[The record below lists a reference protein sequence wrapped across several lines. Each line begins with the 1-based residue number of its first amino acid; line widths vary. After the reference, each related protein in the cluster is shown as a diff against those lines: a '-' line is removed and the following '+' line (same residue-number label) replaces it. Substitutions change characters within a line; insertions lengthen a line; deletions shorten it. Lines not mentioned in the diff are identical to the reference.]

1 MNLQEIRK
9 AKAEVRR
16 QVSHVLAGLP
26 LGRRRDTG
34 IAVARRLATLPP
46 VLRARTIMA
55 FLSLPT
61 EVDTWPAIQW
71 AWREGKR
78 IVIPRIEAGPEG
90 CDAPLSAS
98 PCVAGFAEQ
107 GRQRRMVAVAL
118 DLPAGRHGAADIPA
132 AADHPAVRPGALG
145 ILEVPDAAPVP
156 VAEIDVVLVPCQAVD
171 RRGNRLGKGG
181 GFYDRFLAD
190 PDLRAE
196 TIALAFH
203 EQLLDEVPVAEGD
216 RRVRRLVTDEEILVF
231 DVGSGRES
239 LEKGVE
245 FV

>member
-34 IAVARRLATLPP
+34 IAIARRLATLPP

-55 FLSLPT
+55 FLSLPM
-61 EVDTWPAIQW
+61 EVDTWPTIQW

-78 IVIPRIEAGPEG
+78 IVVPRIEAGPEG

-118 DLPAGRHGAADIPA
+118 EAADV
-132 AADHPAVRPGALG
+132 PAVRPGALG
-145 ILEVPDAAPVP
+145 ILEVPGAAPVP

-203 EQLLDEVPVAEGD
+203 EQLLDEVPAAEGD
-216 RRVRRLVTDEEILVF
+216 RRIRRLVTDAEILVF

-239 LEKGVE
+239 LE
-245 FV
+245 FC

>member
-34 IAVARRLATLPP
+34 IAIARRLATLPP

-61 EVDTWPAIQW
+61 EVDTWPTIQW

-78 IVIPRIEAGPEG
+78 IVVPRIEAGPEG

-118 DLPAGRHGAADIPA
+118 EAADV
-132 AADHPAVRPGALG
+132 PAVRPGALG
-145 ILEVPDAAPVP
+145 ILEVPGAAPVP

-203 EQLLDEVPVAEGD
+203 EQLLDEVPAAERD

-239 LEKGVE
+239 LE
-245 FV
+245 FC

>member
-61 EVDTWPAIQW
+61 EVDTWPTIQW

-90 CDAPLSAS
+90 CDAPL
-98 PCVAGFAEQ
+98 
-107 GRQRRMVAVAL
+107 RQRRMVAVAL
-118 DLPAGRHGAADIPA
+118 DLPAGRHGAAD
-132 AADHPAVRPGALG
+132 HPAVRPGALG
-145 ILEVPDAAPVP
+145 ILEVPGAAPVP

-203 EQLLDEVPVAEGD
+203 EQLLDEVPAAEGD
-216 RRVRRLVTDEEILVF
+216 RRIRRLVTDAEILVF

-239 LEKGVE
+239 LE
-245 FV
+245 FC

>member
-26 LGRRRDTG
+26 PVRRRDTG

-55 FLSLPT
+55 FLSLPM
-61 EVDTWPAIQW
+61 EVDTWPTIQW

-78 IVIPRIEAGPEG
+78 IVIPRIEAGPAAAGRSRPCFGRRRPED
-90 CDAPLSAS
+90 CDAPL
-98 PCVAGFAEQ
+98 
-107 GRQRRMVAVAL
+107 RQRRMVAVAL
-118 DLPAGRHGAADIPA
+118 EAADV
-132 AADHPAVRPGALG
+132 PAVRPGALG
-145 ILEVPDAAPVP
+145 ILEVPGAAPVP

-203 EQLLDEVPVAEGD
+203 EQLLDEVPAAERD

-239 LEKGVE
+239 LE
-245 FV
+245 FC

>member
-9 AKAEVRR
+9 AKVEVRR

-34 IAVARRLATLPP
+34 IAIARRLATLPP

-61 EVDTWPAIQW
+61 EVDTWPTIQW

-78 IVIPRIEAGPEG
+78 IVVPRIEAGPEG

-118 DLPAGRHGAADIPA
+118 EAADV
-132 AADHPAVRPGALG
+132 PAVRPGALG
-145 ILEVPDAAPVP
+145 ILEVPGAAPVP

-203 EQLLDEVPVAEGD
+203 EQLLDEVPAAEGD

>member
-61 EVDTWPAIQW
+61 EVDTWPTIQW

-78 IVIPRIEAGPEG
+78 IVIPRIEAGPEEG
-90 CDAPLSAS
+90 DAPL
-98 PCVAGFAEQ
+98 
-107 GRQRRMVAVAL
+107 RQRRMVAVAL

-145 ILEVPDAAPVP
+145 ILEVPGAAPVP

-216 RRVRRLVTDEEILVF
+216 RRIRRLVTDEEILVF

>member
-26 LGRRRDTG
+26 PVRRRDTG

-55 FLSLPT
+55 FLSLPM
-61 EVDTWPAIQW
+61 EVDTWPTIQW

-78 IVIPRIEAGPEG
+78 IVIPRIEAGPED
-90 CDAPLSAS
+90 CDAPL
-98 PCVAGFAEQ
+98 
-107 GRQRRMVAVAL
+107 RQRRMVAVAL
-118 DLPAGRHGAADIPA
+118 E

-145 ILEVPDAAPVP
+145 ILEVPGAAPVP

-190 PDLRAE
+190 PDHRAE

-203 EQLLDEVPVAEGD
+203 EQLLDEVPAAERD

-239 LEKGVE
+239 LE
-245 FV
+245 FC